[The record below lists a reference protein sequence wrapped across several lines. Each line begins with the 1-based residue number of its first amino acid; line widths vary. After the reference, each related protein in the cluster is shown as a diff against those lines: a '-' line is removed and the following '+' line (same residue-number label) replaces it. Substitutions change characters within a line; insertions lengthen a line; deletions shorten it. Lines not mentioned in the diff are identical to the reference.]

1 LQRFSSLQVS
11 LLLLP
16 FVSPSRDGK
25 SSSNMETLLTHRD
38 ASGGLFIGASMLVV
52 CANEFGTS

>member
-1 LQRFSSLQVS
+1 

-25 SSSNMETLLTHRD
+25 SSYKMETPLTHRD
-38 ASGGLFIGASMLVV
+38 ESDGLFIGTSMFFA